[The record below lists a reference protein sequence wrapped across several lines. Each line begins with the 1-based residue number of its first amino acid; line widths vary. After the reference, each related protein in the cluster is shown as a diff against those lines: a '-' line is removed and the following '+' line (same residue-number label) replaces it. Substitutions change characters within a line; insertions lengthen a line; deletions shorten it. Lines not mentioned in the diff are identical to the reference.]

1 MRIWNVFLI
10 ALISSLLFFL
20 SACLE
25 EVTVV
30 TEGGSTAVLDPD
42 LDPESEEVLRRRIC
56 DPFGTDSP
64 QQRTK
69 GLHGSLYYLTD
80 DQPRYT
86 SVESYIQNGKR
97 VDADIYL
104 DRLFVK
110 TRPFDRGFTTQAGT
124 QVEFAEQKLYE
135 YFAIDVDSQLQLG
148 ADETAGYYQLAL
160 LSDDGALLKTF
171 ADNGSEITLVNN
183 NGTHPTKMACSSVPV
198 YLDHNTRIPIK
209 IQYYQ
214 GPRFHI
220 SLVAMWRPWP
230 ADGSGVPVQDPLC
243 GQSGNNLFFN
253 PNTNPI
259 QAKTAFYELLERN
272 WKVLENE
279 NFEFTEQE
287 NNPCVVPEQQ
297 LLLSGFSIIAVAR
310 NSVTVTWNS
319 NIPASGQIEVK
330 NVNTG
335 VVVFSAVDVN
345 ASLIHTMNLGG
356 LSPNTLYSVRT
367 ISTSVGGQT
376 VKTDE
381 RAFRTPR

>member
-1 MRIWNVFLI
+1 MRKWNVFLTAFI
-10 ALISSLLFFL
+10 GILLFFL

-25 EVTVV
+25 EGTTVTD
-30 TEGGSTAVLDPD
+30 GGSTAVLDPD
-42 LDPESEEVLRRRIC
+42 REEVLRRRIC
-56 DPFGTDSP
+56 DPFGTESP

-69 GLHGSLYYLTD
+69 GLYGSLYHLTV

-86 SVESYIQNGKR
+86 SVESYIQNGTR
-97 VDADIYL
+97 VDADLYL

-110 TRPFDRGFTTQAGT
+110 TRPFDRGFITQAGT
-124 QVEFAEQKLYE
+124 QVEFEDEKLYE

-148 ADETAGYYQLAL
+148 ADEPAGYYQLAL
-160 LSDDGALLKTF
+160 LSDDGAFLKTY
-171 ADNGSEITLVNN
+171 AENGSEYILVNN
-183 NGTHPTKMACSSVPV
+183 NGTHPTKMACATEPV

-230 ADGSGVPVQDPLC
+230 ADGSGIPVQDPLC
-243 GQSGNNLFFN
+243 GRSGNSFFFN
-253 PNTNPI
+253 PNTDPI
-259 QAKTAFYELLERN
+259 QAKTPFYELLERN

-279 NFEFTEQE
+279 NFEFPEQD
-287 NNPCVVPEQQ
+287 NNPCVEAEEQ

-310 NSVTVTWNS
+310 TSVTVTWNS

-335 VVVFSAVDVN
+335 VTVSSAVDVN
-345 ASLIHTMNLGG
+345 AALTHTMNLGG
-356 LSPNTLYSVRT
+356 LSPNTLYSVRA

-376 VKTDE
+376 VTTDE